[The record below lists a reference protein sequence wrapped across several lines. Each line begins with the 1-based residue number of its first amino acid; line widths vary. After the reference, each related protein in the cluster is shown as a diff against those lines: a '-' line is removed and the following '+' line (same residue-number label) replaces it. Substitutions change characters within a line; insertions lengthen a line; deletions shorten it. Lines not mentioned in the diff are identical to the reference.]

1 MIKNIPTK
9 QAAALITALENRG
22 LKVEAEHWDGHKT
35 VDIYLPEASLYI
47 EVDGLQHYTEP
58 KQFMA
63 DLLRDHYSDDD
74 KFLTKHISNQ
84 LIETHL
90 EEIADAVT
98 QVAKLRQIELSPRV

>member
-1 MIKNIPTK
+1 MIKNIPTP
-9 QAAALITALENRG
+9 QAAALIEALQKRG

-35 VDIYLPEASLYI
+35 VDLCLPEANLYI

-63 DLLRDHYSDDD
+63 DLLRDHYSDDE

-90 EEIADAVT
+90 EGIADAILE
-98 QVAKLRQIELSPRV
+98 VAKIRSMKV